1 MSTVQ
6 NDLETIIKGLPFTH
20 CPTCHTRITASTVK
34 VGWNPHAMDDAV
46 FPIAWLTCTYNR
58 CATQLKRAQVNL
70 EGRFA
75 ASEKEAMD
83 ALQGK

>member
-1 MSTVQ
+1 MTPQ
-6 NDLETIIKGLPFTH
+6 QDQLEAIIRGLGITH

-34 VGWNPHAMDDAV
+34 VGWNPRSADDAV

-70 EGRFA
+70 GGRFA
-75 ASEKEAMD
+75 ASEQEAMD
-83 ALQGK
+83 ALEGK